1 MKNKKESVLFLIESL
16 DGGGAEGA
24 LENIVANLDRDKFD
38 PYVVSETDQESRT
51 ERIAAMSHYHCFGH
65 RNLNHSIPREII
77 NRIIFKYSWS
87 APPALVRKTLVR
99 GKYDIEVAGC
109 EGYATKIIGS
119 STDKKSKKI
128 AWIHSDFVNNPW
140 SRGMYNN
147 PEDERACYK
156 KFDAIICVSESIK
169 DSFLKT
175 YPELENKVRVIYNIV
190 DNHRIIEMGKEPL
203 DYDRKRP
210 LFVLAGSFLPVK
222 GFERAVKI
230 FGRLRDDGYDF
241 SVIIMGIGYERD
253 KVQKIMD
260 ELSLNDR
267 ITLME
272 YQSNPYK
279 YMANA
284 DAYVCSSYTEGY
296 STTVSEAVIVGT
308 PVITTECS
316 GMREIFG
323 DKECGIICENSDEGL
338 YRAIKKVLDNP
349 ELLKKYKKE
358 AELRSAHFDKE
369 KLVKEV
375 ENLFETI

>member
-1 MKNKKESVLFLIESL
+1 MMKSILFLIESL

-24 LENIVANLDRDKFD
+24 LENIIANLDREKFD

-77 NRIIFKYSWS
+77 NRIIYKFSWS

-119 STDKKSKKI
+119 STDKNSKKI
-128 AWIHSDFVNNPW
+128 AWIHTDFVNNPW
-140 SRGMYNN
+140 SKEMYES
-147 PEDERACYK
+147 PEAERACYE
-156 KFDAIICVSESIK
+156 KFDAIICVSETIK
-169 DSFLKT
+169 ESFLKT
-175 YPELENKVRVIYNIV
+175 YPGLDNKVRLIHNIV
-190 DNHRIIEMGKEPL
+190 DNHKIIEMGKEPL
-203 DYDRKRP
+203 EYDGNRP

-230 FGRLRDDGYDF
+230 FGRLRDNGYKF

-260 ELSLNDR
+260 EQNLNDI

-279 YMANA
+279 YMSHA
-284 DAYVCSSYTEGY
+284 DAYVCSSYAEGY
-296 STTVSEAVIVGT
+296 STTVSEAIIVGT

-316 GMREIFG
+316 GMKEIFG

-338 YRAIKKVLDNP
+338 YQAIKKVLDNP
-349 ELLKKYKKE
+349 DLLKKYKQE
-358 AELRSAHFDKE
+358 AELRSSYFDKE
-369 KLVKEV
+369 KLVKEI